1 MVAIITDRFKKQ
13 ILNDLFTD
21 VTDSSDTYYIAIG
34 RSQDWNATDVAP
46 TPINT
51 EKTER
56 DFRVNMQAMKKGEDV
71 SYVVPRYNWSSGTIY
86 SGYDDHFEGYPSNS
100 FYVMTDE
107 LAVFLCLQQGRD
119 AQGNAVASTI
129 KPSGSSLDP
138 ITTSDGYVWKYLYGQ
153 TALRSTKFT
162 SANYMPVQFIDSAGA
177 SAPALEQEQKT
188 IQNAAIPGQVV
199 GVKINNGGSGYTSAP
214 SVGFTGNGTK
224 VPQATASIFNGE
236 IVKIEMNDS
245 GTGKAFGAGY
255 DYASV
260 TFSGGGGSGAHAR
273 AVISPNKG
281 IAGDPREDLRSAAL
295 MFNTR
300 LEGDENNSLI
310 TTNDFRQVGL
320 IKNPVETDSASTG
333 ALFTA
338 TVGNVLNKLKFGSI
352 AQNFS
357 VDKTIQGSTTAA
369 KAYVDKFDSN
379 YVWYH
384 QTDSTG
390 YLLFQEGE
398 TVTELDGNGEG
409 ILDSAANDPDTD
421 AFTKSTIKPFS
432 GTLLYVD
439 NRAAIER
446 DPNQTEDIKV
456 IIQL

>member
-21 VTDSSDTYYIAIG
+21 VTDSADTYYIAIG

-51 EKTER
+51 ARTER

-71 SYVVPRYNWSSGTIY
+71 SYVIPRYNWSSGTIY
-86 SGYDDHFEGYPSNS
+86 SGYDDNIQGYPTNAY
-100 FYVMTDE
+100 YVMTDE
-107 LAVFLCLQQGRD
+107 LAVFMCLQQGRD
-119 AQGNAVASTI
+119 AQGNAVTSTI

-162 SANYMPVQFIDSAGA
+162 SANYIPVQFIDSADGN
-177 SAPALEQEQKT
+177 SPALEQEQKN
-188 IQNAAIPGQVV
+188 IQNAAVSGQVLA
-199 GVKINNGGSGYTSAP
+199 VKIDNGGTGYTSAP
-214 SVGFTGNGTK
+214 SVTFTGNGTK
-224 VPQATASIFNGE
+224 VPQATATVYNGS

-245 GTGKAFGAGY
+245 GTGKAFGSGY
-255 DYASV
+255 DYGSV
-260 TFSGGGGSGAHAR
+260 TFSGGGGAGAHAR
-273 AVISPNKG
+273 IVLSPLG
-281 IAGDPREDLRSAAL
+281 GLASDPREDLRSTAL
-295 MFNTR
+295 MFNTK
-300 LEGDENNSLI
+300 LVGDEDNALI
-310 TTNDFRQVGL
+310 TSNDFRQVGL
-320 IKNPVETDSASTG
+320 IKNPDETDSASSG

-338 TVGNVLNKLKFGSI
+338 TAGNVLNKLKFGSI

-357 VDKTIQGSTTAA
+357 EDKTIQGSTSAA
-369 KAYVDKFDSN
+369 QAYVDKFDSN

-384 QTDSTG
+384 QSDSTG

-409 ILDSAANDPDTD
+409 ILDSASIDADTD
-421 AFTKSTIKPFS
+421 AFTKSTVKPFS

>member
-21 VTDSSDTYYIAIG
+21 VTDSADTYYIAIG

-51 EKTER
+51 AKTER

-71 SYVVPRYNWSSGTIY
+71 SYVIPRYNWSSGTIY
-86 SGYDDHFEGYPSNS
+86 SGYDDHIQGYPTNAY
-100 FYVMTDE
+100 YVMTDE
-107 LAVFLCLQQGRD
+107 LAVFMCLQQGRD
-119 AQGNAVASTI
+119 VQGNAVTSTI

-138 ITTSDGYVWKYLYGQ
+138 ITTSDGYVWKYMYGQ

-162 SANYMPVQFIDSAGA
+162 SANYIPVQFIDSADA
-177 SAPALEQEQKT
+177 NSPALEQEQKN
-188 IQNAAIPGQVV
+188 IQNNAVAGQVV
-199 GVKINNGGSGYTSAP
+199 AVKLDNGGTGYTAAP
-214 SVGFTGNGTK
+214 SVTFTGNGTK
-224 VPQATASIFNGE
+224 VPQATATVYNGS
-236 IVKIEMNDS
+236 IVKVEMNDS

-255 DYASV
+255 DFASV
-260 TFSGGGGSGAHAR
+260 SFSGGGGSNATAR
-273 AVISPNKG
+273 AVLSPNNG
-281 IAGDPREDLRSAAL
+281 IAADPREDLRSSAL
-295 MFNTR
+295 MFNTK
-300 LEGDENNSLI
+300 LEGTEDNALI
-310 TTNDFRQVGL
+310 TSNDFRQVGL
-320 IKNPVETDSASTG
+320 IKNPVETDSAASG

-338 TVGNVLNKLKFGSI
+338 TAGNVLNKLKFGSI

-357 VDKTIQGSTTAA
+357 EDKTIQGSTSAA
-369 KAYVDKFDSN
+369 QAYVDKFDSN

-384 QTDSTG
+384 QSDSTG

-409 ILDSAANDPDTD
+409 ILDSASIDGDTN
-421 AFTKSTIKPFS
+421 AFTKSTVKPFS